1 MQLWIQGHIVE
12 RLTFEDNLTFFF
24 NNHCELVLWTPFT
37 LTSPPIGGLG
47 IEHDDIA
54 PARVID
60 EQRPLFTMLGHRADV
75 AECNDDGDLHIE
87 FGDGSAIDLPSDP
100 EQPSW
105 ELFAK
110 RHGYATCEK
119 TGQIRVIDHNHATT

>member
-24 NNHCELVLWTPFT
+24 SNHCELVLWTPFA
-37 LTSPPIGGLG
+37 LTSPPIGGRG
-47 IEHDDIA
+47 VEHDNID
-54 PARVID
+54 PANVIP
-60 EQRPLFTMLGHRADV
+60 EQRPLFAMLGKRSDV
-75 AECNDDGDLHIE
+75 VECNDDGDLHIE

-100 EQPSW
+100 EKPSW

-119 TGQIRVIDHNHATT
+119 TGQIRIIEHNHATT

>member
-1 MQLWIQGHIVE
+1 MQLWIHGHFID

-24 NNHCELVLWTPFT
+24 SNQCELVLWTPFA
-37 LTSPPIGGLG
+37 LTSPPVGGLG
-47 IEHDDIA
+47 IEHDNID
-54 PARVID
+54 PAKVID
-60 EQRPLFTMLGHRADV
+60 EQRPLFTMLGNRCDV
-75 AECNDDGDLHIE
+75 AEYNDDGDLHIE

-100 EQPSW
+100 EQTSW

-119 TGQIRVIDHNHATT
+119 TGQIKIIEHNHATT